1 MRKFALALALA
12 ALALSGPAV
21 AQDPGQSV
29 YELEDV
35 VVQPRLLDQATRE
48 FVGEVSWPA
57 ARRGPARW
65 REGICVG
72 AANFRPEIAQ
82 FIVDRVS
89 DRAREIGLRPHTPP
103 CHPFILIV
111 GAEDGQAMAN
121 ELVAQRPRLFD
132 PGGAGM
138 RPGGGALR
146 AFREGERPVRWWH
159 VSAPIDSDTGELAVR
174 LPGLFVQ
181 SPDPTTTVMGYAP
194 QVRSTYASR
203 LATPLEDQLKRSFVI
218 VDADLVGDVTLD
230 QLADY
235 IAFVT
240 LAQVDP
246 EADLSRFDSILNL
259 FAENGEASALS
270 AWDRAYLSGLYE
282 VDPGYVGR
290 GAQTSA
296 LERAILAAYR
306 AGESDTET
314 NR

>member
-1 MRKFALALALA
+1 MRSLALALSA
-12 ALALSGPAV
+12 LVLGVPALA
-21 AQDPGQSV
+21 QDNSRQP
-29 YELEDV
+29 YRLDDI
-35 VVQPRLLDQATRE
+35 VVQPRLLDRATRE
-48 FVGEVSWPA
+48 FVGQVAFPA

-65 REGICVG
+65 QEGICVG
-72 AANFRPEIAQ
+72 AANFRPDIAQ

-89 DRAREIGLRPHTPP
+89 DRAREVGLRPHTPP

-111 GAEDGQAMAN
+111 GADDGEAMAN

-146 AFREGERPVRWWH
+146 AFRSGERAVRWWH
-159 VSAPIDSDTGELAVR
+159 VSAPIDSDTGDLAVR

-181 SPDPTTTVMGYAP
+181 SPDPEMTVMGYAP
-194 QVRSTYASR
+194 QVRSNYASR
-203 LATPLEDQLKRSFVI
+203 LATPLEDQLKRTFVI
-218 VDADLVGDVTLD
+218 VDADLVGEVTLD
-230 QLADY
+230 QLADF

-259 FAENGEASALS
+259 FSDNGEGSRLS
-270 AWDRAYLSGLYE
+270 AWDQAYLSGLYE
-282 VDPGYVGR
+282 VDPGYVSR

-306 AGESDTET
+306 AGEIEADQS

>member
-1 MRKFALALALA
+1 MRTLALALTGLLLA
-12 ALALSGPAV
+12 APV
-21 AQDPGQSV
+21 TAQDSGQTP
-29 YELEDV
+29 YRLDDV

-48 FVGEVSWPA
+48 FVGQVSFPA

-65 REGICVG
+65 QEGICVG

-89 DRAREIGLRPHTPP
+89 DRAREVGLRPHTPP

-111 GAEDGQAMAN
+111 GADDGEAMADD
-121 ELVAQRPRLFD
+121 LVAQRPRLFD

-146 AFREGERPVRWWH
+146 AFRDGERAVRWWH
-159 VSAPIDSDTGELAVR
+159 VSAPIDSDTNELAVR

-181 SPDPTTTVMGYAP
+181 SPDPEMSVMGYAP

-230 QLADY
+230 QLADF

-259 FAENGEASALS
+259 FSENGEGATLS

-282 VDPGYVGR
+282 VDPGYVSR

-306 AGESDTET
+306 AGQADEDSES
-314 NR
+314 R